1 MDLFLLGL
9 PWIAIG
15 VYLVVVFRDPP
26 GLPLAGGKRKSPPF
40 VSVVVPA
47 RNEEANIHAC
57 LSSLCDQDYPA
68 YEVIVVD
75 DRSTDGTGEIAEA
88 LAAQNSSRVKVLR
101 GESLP
106 EGWFG
111 KPWACWQ
118 GRQVAKGDLF
128 LFTDADTIH
137 ERDLL
142 GRAVQGLG
150 EEQADLFTVLG
161 GQILGSFW
169 EQLIQP
175 QFFML
180 LAGRFP
186 RTGSS
191 RKPHQWKHAIAN
203 GQYLLFSREV
213 YDEVGGHRAVAG
225 EVAEDLRLAQLLVRG
240 GWRLVVRSG
249 PGLETRMYRSLKG
262 LVEGWSKNVAT
273 AALQSTAPW
282 LLPFILP
289 LSFVVGVTLWI
300 LPPLVLLFALLF
312 GKGGLLL
319 LWAASVTGGSVLIWA
334 RVSGMM
340 KGNPLYGFLYPL
352 GAVVGAYIFVRSWRR
367 GTMVEWRGRRYEV
380 PDEIRKG
387 SLPGSGPLDQGP
399 TGRQQDRGRK

>member
-1 MDLFLLGL
+1 LDLFLLGL

-26 GLPLAGGKRKSPPF
+26 GLPPTGGISEGMPF

-47 RNEEANIHAC
+47 RNEEVNIHAC
-57 LSSLCDQDYPA
+57 LSSLSAQDYPA
-68 YEVIVVD
+68 FEVILVD
-75 DRSTDGTGEIAEA
+75 DRSTDGTAEIAEA
-88 LAAQNSSRVKVLR
+88 LAAENPSLVTVLR
-101 GESLP
+101 GEPLP
-106 EGWFG
+106 KGWFG

-118 GRQVAKGDLF
+118 GKEVAKGDLL
-128 LFTDADTIH
+128 LFTDADTTH
-137 ERDLL
+137 ESDLL
-142 GRAVQGLG
+142 DQAVHGFV
-150 EEQADLFTVLG
+150 EEEADVLTLLG
-161 GQILGSFW
+161 GQIMGSFW
-169 EQLIQP
+169 ERLIQP

-213 YDEVGGHRAVAG
+213 YDAVGGHRAVAG

-249 PGLETRMYRSLKG
+249 PGLQTRMYRSLKG

-282 LLPFILP
+282 LIPFILP

-300 LPPLVLLFALLF
+300 LPPIVLLLALLL

-319 LWAASVTGGSVLIWA
+319 LWSASVTGVSVLIWG
-334 RVSGMM
+334 RVSLMM
-340 KGNPLYGFLYPL
+340 RGSPFYGLLYPL
-352 GAVVGAYIFVRSWRR
+352 GAMVGGYIFLRSWRR
-367 GTMVEWRGRRYEV
+367 GARVEWKGRTYEV
-380 PDEIRKG
+380 PEEVRKG
-387 SLPGSGPLDQGP
+387 SPQ
-399 TGRQQDRGRK
+399 